1 MYKFFT
7 LLLFSFISCN
17 IFAQTDYKKI
27 TLDEVKANMGNQ
39 VMICDSIS
47 DTFVAKGDKKTTYL
61 HFGATYPNVKLT
73 AVIFEKDV
81 VKFESSPAIFLM
93 DKKVCITG
101 LLKEYKG
108 KPEIIVSDPSQII
121 KL

>member
-1 MYKFFT
+1 MNKFLT
-7 LLLFSFISCN
+7 ILLLTFISSGLYS
-17 IFAQTDYKKI
+17 QTEYKKI
-27 TLDEVKANMGNQ
+27 TLDEVKLNIGNQ

-81 VKFESSPAIFLM
+81 IKFESSPAIFLM
-93 DKKVCITG
+93 DKRVCISG